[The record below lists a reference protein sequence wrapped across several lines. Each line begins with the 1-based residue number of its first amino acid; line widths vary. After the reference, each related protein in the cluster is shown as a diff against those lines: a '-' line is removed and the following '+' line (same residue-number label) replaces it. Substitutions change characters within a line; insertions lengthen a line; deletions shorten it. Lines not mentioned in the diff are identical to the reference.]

1 MLELRNITVNMKN
14 GIFRSGKKQILSKI
28 SFSLPD
34 GETLGIA
41 GESGSGKTTI
51 ARVILGLIRYDS
63 GTLLINGKSM
73 PGYYSRRDFAKKVQ
87 LITQDP
93 ETSFDPDFS
102 VGESFREI
110 LTIHKMPARGAALEK
125 LVRPILGDVG
135 LDSIDLNKPP
145 RYFSGGELQRM
156 SIVRALLVSPE
167 IIIFDEADS
176 MLDTIVRIRL
186 FGMLNGLRQKYGLS
200 YIYITH
206 DIRVLP
212 HLVETVLVIASGK
225 VVEYGPVDLLR
236 TSEDPCIKGFRDSLF
251 VEPKNLS
258 NSLKGEVIK

>member
-14 GIFRSGKKQILSKI
+14 GIFRSGKKQILSRI

-93 ETSFDPDFS
+93 QTSFDPDFS

-110 LTIHKMPARGAALEK
+110 LTIHK
-125 LVRPILGDVG
+125 
-135 LDSIDLNKPP
+135 
-145 RYFSGGELQRM
+145 
-156 SIVRALLVSPE
+156 
-167 IIIFDEADS
+167 
-176 MLDTIVRIRL
+176 
-186 FGMLNGLRQKYGLS
+186 
-200 YIYITH
+200 
-206 DIRVLP
+206 
-212 HLVETVLVIASGK
+212 
-225 VVEYGPVDLLR
+225 
-236 TSEDPCIKGFRDSLF
+236 
-251 VEPKNLS
+251 
-258 NSLKGEVIK
+258 

>member
-1 MLELRNITVNMKN
+1 MLELRNITVNVKN
-14 GIFRSGKKQILSKI
+14 GIFPSGKKQILSSI

-63 GTLLINGKSM
+63 GTLLINGKSI
-73 PGYYSRRDFAKKVQ
+73 PAYYDRQDFAKKVQ

-110 LTIHKMPARGAALEK
+110 LNIHKIPAKGAALEEA
-125 LVRPILGDVG
+125 VRPFLGDVG
-135 LDSIDLNKPP
+135 LDSVDLNKPP

-156 SIVRALLVSPE
+156 SIIRALLVSPE

-176 MLDTIVRIRL
+176 MLDTVVKIRL
-186 FGMLNGLRQKYGLS
+186 FGILNRLRQKYGLG

-212 HLVETVLVIASGK
+212 HLVKTVLVIASGS
-225 VVEYGPVDLLR
+225 VVEYGPVELLR
-236 TSEDPCIKGFRDSLF
+236 TSKEPFIKELCDSLF
-251 VEPKNLS
+251 IEQTSKALY
-258 NSLKGEVIK
+258 